1 MHSKLE
7 RYAEIL
13 ILVLMTL
20 LGVTLFV
27 MLIGFVVALSGSLGL
42 I

>member
-1 MHSKLE
+1 MDSKLE
-7 RYAEIL
+7 KYAEIL
-13 ILVLMTL
+13 ILALMTL

-27 MLIGFVVALSGSLGL
+27 MLIGFVVAICGSLGL